1 MIKTRVRL
9 LIGGFASALL
19 LAFGSVGIAAA
30 GPSTGTCPPL
40 SHPQGNKC
48 KVTIC
53 HRTDSVTNPYVSPDV
68 SVSAANGNTL
78 GDHYSVHTGPV
89 ATSQQ
94 VAQSLKSSGQK
105 WGDIIPPVEGV
116 EPGQNWTPEGI
127 AIYNNGCNYVTPGQ
141 GGGTPLPETPP
152 PTTPTTPPTTFSS
165 TTLASGGQGAGAP
178 APVVVPSTGSVN
190 AGGGGGTQANAAAV
204 VGFGAS
210 LLSVLA
216 GAALIGR
223 RILTRGV

>member
-30 GPSTGTCPPL
+30 GPSTGTCPPM
-40 SHPQGNKC
+40 SHPQGNNC

-68 SVSAANGNTL
+68 DISAANGNTL
-78 GDHYSVHTGPV
+78 GDHFSVHTGPV

-94 VAQSLKSSGQK
+94 VAQSLKDNGQK

-141 GGGTPLPETPP
+141 GGGETPP
-152 PTTPTTPPTTFSS
+152 PPTTTTTPPTTFSS

>member
-9 LIGGFASALL
+9 LIGSFASAIL
-19 LAFGSVGIAAA
+19 LAMGSLGFAAA
-30 GPSTGTCPPL
+30 SNVGPDCPPM
-40 SHPQGNKC
+40 SHPQGNNC

-68 SVSAANGNTL
+68 DISAANGNTL

-94 VAQSLKSSGQK
+94 VAQSLKDNGQK

-141 GGGTPLPETPP
+141 GGGETPP
-152 PTTPTTPPTTFSS
+152 LHLPQRLHLQQPSVAQ
-165 TTLASGGQGAGAP
+165 LWR
-178 APVVVPSTGSVN
+178 VVVKELAHLLQSSYPALVASMPAV
-190 AGGGGGTQANAAAV
+190 AAELKPTQLQLS
-204 VGFGAS
+204 AS
-210 LLSVLA
+210 A
-216 GAALIGR
+216 HR
-223 RILTRGV
+223 C